1 MKLISFFLLA
11 VCIQA
16 SASVSAQKITLTERK
31 ASLQKV
37 LREIRRQSDFD
48 FIVNARFFKDAQPL
62 SISVKEMPIEE
73 VLPLVFAN
81 QPVDYMIDNKTII
94 IRDRINNTGADA
106 DPAQHDQQEQVT
118 GTVTNSKNEPLAN
131 VSIIEKGTKNG
142 VVSNENGR
150 FSITVK
156 DKNAIL
162 EITYVGYRSSEVR
175 VSSGNFNIILE
186 AEDGNLQDVVV
197 VGYGQQR
204 KRDLTGSISQVRGAE
219 LTQLPV
225 QRVDQALQ
233 GRAAGVLVLNTDGA
247 PGGNTTIRVRGMNS
261 INGGNNALIVIDGL
275 QGGNLNSLNPNDIE
289 SIEIL
294 KDASATAIYGSQGAN
309 GVILIT
315 TKNGKKGKPIV
326 DYNFSIGTQKIRHK
340 LDVMGAADYART
352 VNAYRE
358 TQNLSGPPVLVFT
371 DSQIAE
377 FEKNGGTDWQDEIY
391 RTGTIQNHQLSV
403 GGGSDNTKYM
413 ISGGYLDQQGILINS
428 GYKRF
433 SLRANLTST
442 ISKHVSFGLNWAGS
456 KEEGN
461 SPFFGSNAV
470 SFLGQAVN
478 GAPRWD
484 PTTPVYDA
492 NGNYSVHPGGYG
504 AYDVWNPVAGAKE
517 PDIQN
522 STIRNTINAFLE
534 FKIIEGLTLRVT
546 GGAIIRNINNKSY
559 YNSKTWEGK
568 PSQGRVGYGTVDE
581 NINSRYQNSN
591 ILTFTKQIGKLHNIT
606 IMGVAEQQFEKFKG
620 SSLVAKKFTVDQT
633 GIFDLGGASEVVNS
647 SSANERTIISYLG
660 RLNYAFANKYLLT
673 ASFRA
678 DGSSVFG
685 KNNKWGYF
693 PAASV
698 AWRVSEE
705 SFMQAVTLI
714 SDLKL
719 RGSWGITGNQAIN
732 PYQTLAK
739 MASGYNYPY
748 NGNST
753 TDLGFYIQNAAN
765 PSLKWESTTQTDVG
779 IDLGFFKNRLQL
791 TADYYY
797 KKTKDLL
804 LSRELPGYTGLSSII
819 DNVGSVEN
827 HGLELSISG
836 DPLVGKIRW
845 NTGFNISWNRNKVL
859 NLGDYEKI
867 GYRTTLGGYSVN
879 TPFMYLVVGEP
890 FGQMYGFGNE
900 GTWSSKEA
908 SAAAA
913 YGQLPGDL
921 KYTDYNN
928 DGVID
933 VKDLKVIGN
942 AFPDF
947 IFGWTNRVSYNN
959 FELSFLIQG
968 SQGNDVFNQAR
979 IRLENPYEAVSTK
992 ILDRWTPDNQNTDVP
1007 AFIDQQTRQDANLV
1021 SKIKV
1026 DQRQSRWVEDA
1037 SYVRLKNIT
1046 LAYDLPASLI
1056 KRIGLSKVRAYVT
1069 GANLITIT
1077 KYTGYDPEV
1086 SAFNDNDAQIGVD
1099 FSNYPTARTVT
1110 FGIGISF

>member
-1 MKLISFFLLA
+1 MQFDSSRRRSCEFSKKEIRTVFLSRIHRSITALPVSKIIMQMKLISFFLLA

-94 IRDRINNTGADA
+94 IRDRVTNTGADA

-428 GYKRF
+428 GYLPSIF
-433 SLRANLTST
+433 IVNST
-442 ISKHVSFGLNWAGS
+442 SFG
-456 KEEGN
+456 
-461 SPFFGSNAV
+461 
-470 SFLGQAVN
+470 
-478 GAPRWD
+478 
-484 PTTPVYDA
+484 
-492 NGNYSVHPGGYG
+492 
-504 AYDVWNPVAGAKE
+504 
-517 PDIQN
+517 
-522 STIRNTINAFLE
+522 
-534 FKIIEGLTLRVT
+534 
-546 GGAIIRNINNKSY
+546 
-559 YNSKTWEGK
+559 
-568 PSQGRVGYGTVDE
+568 GR
-581 NINSRYQNSN
+581 
-591 ILTFTKQIGKLHNIT
+591 H
-606 IMGVAEQQFEKFKG
+606 
-620 SSLVAKKFTVDQT
+620 
-633 GIFDLGGASEVVNS
+633 
-647 SSANERTIISYLG
+647 
-660 RLNYAFANKYLLT
+660 
-673 ASFRA
+673 
-678 DGSSVFG
+678 
-685 KNNKWGYF
+685 
-693 PAASV
+693 
-698 AWRVSEE
+698 
-705 SFMQAVTLI
+705 
-714 SDLKL
+714 
-719 RGSWGITGNQAIN
+719 
-732 PYQTLAK
+732 
-739 MASGYNYPY
+739 
-748 NGNST
+748 
-753 TDLGFYIQNAAN
+753 
-765 PSLKWESTTQTDVG
+765 
-779 IDLGFFKNRLQL
+779 
-791 TADYYY
+791 
-797 KKTKDLL
+797 L
-804 LSRELPGYTGLSSII
+804 LSL
-819 DNVGSVEN
+819 
-827 HGLELSISG
+827 
-836 DPLVGKIRW
+836 
-845 NTGFNISWNRNKVL
+845 
-859 NLGDYEKI
+859 
-867 GYRTTLGGYSVN
+867 
-879 TPFMYLVVGEP
+879 
-890 FGQMYGFGNE
+890 
-900 GTWSSKEA
+900 
-908 SAAAA
+908 
-913 YGQLPGDL
+913 
-921 KYTDYNN
+921 
-928 DGVID
+928 
-933 VKDLKVIGN
+933 
-942 AFPDF
+942 
-947 IFGWTNRVSYNN
+947 
-959 FELSFLIQG
+959 
-968 SQGNDVFNQAR
+968 
-979 IRLENPYEAVSTK
+979 
-992 ILDRWTPDNQNTDVP
+992 
-1007 AFIDQQTRQDANLV
+1007 QT
-1021 SKIKV
+1021 I
-1026 DQRQSRWVEDA
+1026 
-1037 SYVRLKNIT
+1037 
-1046 LAYDLPASLI
+1046 
-1056 KRIGLSKVRAYVT
+1056 
-1069 GANLITIT
+1069 
-1077 KYTGYDPEV
+1077 
-1086 SAFNDNDAQIGVD
+1086 
-1099 FSNYPTARTVT
+1099 
-1110 FGIGISF
+1110 